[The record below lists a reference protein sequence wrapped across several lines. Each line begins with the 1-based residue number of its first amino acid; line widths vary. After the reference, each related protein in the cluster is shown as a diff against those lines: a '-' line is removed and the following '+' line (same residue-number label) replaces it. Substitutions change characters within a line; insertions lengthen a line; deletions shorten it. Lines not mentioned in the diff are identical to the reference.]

1 MLNFKPQESQK
12 PALGIFIKISVK
24 DSTME
29 ALFSLLPPLLELS
42 PHLIIFINYSKTK
55 TTDRPNNQG
64 AV

>member
-29 ALFSLLPPLLELS
+29 ALFSLLPPLSSLS
-42 PHLIIFINYSKTK
+42 PPFTMYK
-55 TTDRPNNQG
+55 
-64 AV
+64 